1 MKTLFFQNRL
11 LGLTYANGGTREFT
25 LFNNDPL
32 PVEQKLKDQ
41 TENDYDTDQDQ
52 IDKSKFFFDNDL
64 SLAKQYVLED
74 GTGELLEGIHG
85 RWNSST

>member
-1 MKTLFFQNRL
+1 MNKFMPETLSLN
-11 LGLTYANGGTREFT
+11 YANGGTREFT
-25 LFNNDPL
+25 LFNTDPL

-52 IDKSKFFFDNDL
+52 IDKSKSFFDNDL
-64 SLAKQYVLED
+64 SLAIQYVLED